1 MAAAE
6 PEHLHGVEDNRVIRS
21 FFQLSKN
28 RKGPLLTIPQVIQ
41 VLLSEKKR
49 DLNSKKV
56 TEFSEFL
63 MCLLGQL
70 AAFMYQKEK
79 VYNTKMMEFENSN
92 ELPDELSFNE
102 YLGKP
107 QQLQD
112 VRIKKSLRMITILLP
127 FMLDDY
133 DRMNANEKYY
143 FGKIVAI
150 GHHAEKNG
158 IPVEFETLDG
168 TKILPSVC
176 HDRLPEYEKKDEYGR
191 PVIYNGLVWRGY
203 KIYTHSA
210 RP

>member
-1 MAAAE
+1 MAAVD
-6 PEHLHGVEDNRVIRS
+6 PEHGLDTERIIHS

-28 RKGPLLTIPQVIQ
+28 RKGPRMTIPQVIQ
-41 VLLSEKKR
+41 VLLGEKNR
-49 DLNSKKV
+49 DLNSKKE

-92 ELPDELSFNE
+92 ELPKELSFNE
-102 YLGKP
+102 YIGKP
-107 QQLQD
+107 PQLPD
-112 VRIKKSLRMITILLP
+112 VRNKKALRMITISLP

-143 FGKIVAI
+143 FGKIASI

-158 IPVEFETLDG
+158 ISVEFEILDG

-191 PVIYNGLVWRGY
+191 PVIYNGPVWRGY